1 MVFVEHDE
9 DEGEPGAEEGEC
21 RGGDFAAEDAVFDAQ
36 DGGAGY
42 AEEEF
47 VLGDRFSRNL
57 MCVSMSLWNLRWRVV
72 AVRSWSG
79 STHRWSS
86 YLPTPRPAS
95 WFLRSCS
102 LTFGLISAPEAF
114 SQARKVWLAPSKS
127 AI

>member
-1 MVFVEHDE
+1 MVFVEHYE
-9 DEGEPGAEEGEC
+9 DEREPGAEEGEC
-21 RGGDFAAEDAVFDAQ
+21 RSGDFAAEDAVFDAQ

-42 AEEEF
+42 AEEQF
-47 VLGDRFSRNL
+47 VLGDGFSRDL
-57 MCVSMSLWNLRWRVV
+57 VYVSIVLSGMCWRVV
-72 AVRSWSG
+72 VVQGRIG